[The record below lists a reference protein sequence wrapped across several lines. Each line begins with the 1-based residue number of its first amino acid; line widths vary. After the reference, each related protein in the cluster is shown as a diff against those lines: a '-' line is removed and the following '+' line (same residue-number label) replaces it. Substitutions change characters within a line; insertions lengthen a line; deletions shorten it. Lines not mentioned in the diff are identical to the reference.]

1 MTPLLSHAQAADV
14 ARHGGVIA
22 YPPEGVWG
30 LGCNPL
36 DEAAVTRLLTLKQRD
51 IVKGLILIAAREA
64 QLEDFIDYPALPRE
78 RLAAVRA
85 TWPGPSTWV
94 MPASIY
100 APAWITGAHRGIAV
114 RVSAHPDV
122 VALCEDFGG
131 ALVSTSANLAGQPA
145 PSRREDLD
153 PALLA
158 AIDGVCEGGTGG
170 RSGPSVIRDARTG
183 DILRA

>member
-22 YPPEGVWG
+22 YPTEGVWG

>member
-22 YPPEGVWG
+22 YPTEGVWG

-85 TWPGPSTWV
+85 TWPGPSTCCLL
-94 MPASIY
+94 Y
-100 APAWITGAHRGIAV
+100 
-114 RVSAHPDV
+114 
-122 VALCEDFGG
+122 
-131 ALVSTSANLAGQPA
+131 TS
-145 PSRREDLD
+145 RC
-153 PALLA
+153 
-158 AIDGVCEGGTGG
+158 V
-170 RSGPSVIRDARTG
+170 
-183 DILRA
+183 